1 MPNPVVAHMLQL
13 RRTLIHQ
20 MRAATHPNAYN
31 AARDQLI
38 PLEQSMREAGIELP
52 DVPHVIAQVARQGV
66 KLKTNFTQ
74 RVMSKVSKR
83 K

>member
-20 MRAATHPNAYN
+20 MRAATHPNTYN

-38 PLEQSMREAGIELP
+38 PLEQSMRDAGIELP
-52 DVPHVIAQVARQGV
+52 DVPHFITLAASRGV
-66 KLKTNFTQ
+66 TVKANFTQ